1 MVDRGL
7 TGFRRWAQ
15 ACLLLAFGCGFPEG
29 VVVLRAEFGGS
40 SLSAQNDKQQSN
52 SKSKSRSPF
61 GDDKQESNYDNCGY
75 CGGGMRTVFARQE
88 RMGPQAV
95 GWRDLSRQTSTA
107 VR

>member
-1 MVDRGL
+1 MERS
-7 TGFRRWAQ
+7 
-15 ACLLLAFGCGFPEG
+15 GCGFPEE

-40 SLSAQNDKQQSN
+40 SPSAQNDKQQQGQ
-52 SKSKSRSPF
+52 KQIPF
-61 GDDKQESNYDNCGY
+61 GDDKQESNYDNCVY